1 MRRVLILGAALLL
14 ALPALARA
22 LEASVVV
29 VESTAPLKSWNKSA
43 KARLPAGE
51 LEAATPGH
59 EIYFAFATRGLLRG
73 KDGKCH
79 AWVDFEVRAPTGE
92 LLMRHRK
99 WPELRR
105 KIHPEDIGKWSLLLP
120 PLDLTFGV
128 GDPAGDWVISGTLY
142 DAVAEQSIPFERKLK
157 LIQSES
163 R

>member
-14 ALPALARA
+14 ALPAIASA
-22 LEASVVV
+22 LEGHVVV

-43 KARLPAGE
+43 KVHLPAGE
-51 LEAATPGH
+51 LEAAEPAR
-59 EIYFAFATRGLLRG
+59 EIYFAFAARGLRRG

-92 LLMRHRK
+92 LLMRHSK

-105 KIHPEDIGKWSLLLP
+105 AIHPEDIGKWSLLLP
-120 PLDLTFGV
+120 PLDLTFGI

-142 DAVAEQSIPFERKLK
+142 DGVAEQSVEFERSLK
-157 LIQSES
+157 LVQSEP